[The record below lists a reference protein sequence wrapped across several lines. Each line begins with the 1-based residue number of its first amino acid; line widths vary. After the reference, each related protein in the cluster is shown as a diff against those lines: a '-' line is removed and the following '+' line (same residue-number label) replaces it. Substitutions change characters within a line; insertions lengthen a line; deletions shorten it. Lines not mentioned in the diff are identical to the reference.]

1 MGSEFCVTQNDINL
15 YCECVGQG
23 EPLLMIHGGG
33 VDGHFFQET
42 AGMLSS
48 CYQVTVYGRRGYG
61 RSQASEDGDCSV
73 IVQSKDALA
82 VLERQGG
89 KCSVVAHSL
98 GCLIAMELA
107 AEHPSAVKNLI
118 LHEPPVIEELYDEA
132 ELQEN
137 WDMME
142 AYVREDRIGKAV
154 FQFLA
159 MCGPRDER
167 GRKQTEEELEYAD
180 QNIRNFLKNELPI
193 LHYQPKYTQLAGIP
207 IVIGVGEQK
216 EGYWKIGKAFVG
228 EIKLQ
233 TDSFSGRAQLPQR
246 FAGRICLP
254 CDRDFK
260 NNDTLCL
267 QEHTRLMKSKF
278 ASCCITFN

>member
-1 MGSEFCVTQNDINL
+1 MVSEFCVTQNDISL
-15 YCECVGQG
+15 HCECVGQG

-33 VDGHFFQET
+33 VDGYFFQET
-42 AGMLSS
+42 AGLLSL
-48 CYQVTVYGRRGYG
+48 CYQVTVYDRRGYG
-61 RSQASEDGDCSV
+61 RSQAADGDCSV
-73 IVQSKDALA
+73 AAQSKDALA

-137 WDMME
+137 WNMME

-154 FQFLA
+154 LQFLA

-180 QNIRNFLKNELPI
+180 QNIRIFLKNELPI
-193 LHYQPKYTQLAGIP
+193 LHYQPKYTQLAEIP
-207 IVIGVGEQK
+207 IVIGVGEQNRK
-216 EGYWKIGKAFVG
+216 RGIGKSAKLLSEKLNCKLIHFPGGHNCPRDLPG
-228 EIKLQ
+228 E
-233 TDSFSGRAQLPQR
+233 
-246 FAGRICLP
+246 FACLVTGILKTMIP
-254 CDRDFK
+254 SVY
-260 NNDTLCL
+260 
-267 QEHTRLMKSKF
+267 KS
-278 ASCCITFN
+278 IHD